1 MRGPHERLKRNNARR
16 EAVIVIKVE
25 DVPRPAA
32 YCTIQRRAGRVSKA
46 GDYVSCLAR
55 P

>member
-1 MRGPHERLKRNNARR
+1 MRGPHERLKRNDARR

-32 YCTIQRRAGRVSKA
+32 YCTIQRRVRTCVES
-46 GDYVSCLAR
+46 R
-55 P
+55 